1 MAGHLPPALAASFES
16 GRSLPI
22 LMLRVDLPAIDPLLL
37 LWGSGEVKWDAG
49 DGLKTFVGKDSRF
62 GSLVALDTPEDGLG
76 NTAPTM
82 TFEMAVPNSTAAA
95 LLSSPS
101 YQGSR
106 ARLWVGGLDPVT
118 GAPFEPYQMFDGT
131 LDRPLLKRDG
141 RTRTVEFECGS
152 GYEKFFTD
160 SEGQRLADA
169 SHQAVWPSEQ
179 GLIHV
184 TGINRTI
191 IWGPGERPGG
201 ASYGSYPGSGFG
213 SGGGRPLSERNPY
226 V

>member
-1 MAGHLPPALAASFES
+1 MAGHLPPALAASFAS
-16 GRSLPI
+16 ARCLPV
-22 LMLRVDLPAIDPLLL
+22 LMLRVDLPAIAPMLL
-37 LWGSGEVKWDAG
+37 LWGSGEIPWNSG
-49 DGLKTFVGKDSRF
+49 DGVKTFVGKDDRF

-76 NTAPTM
+76 NSAPTM
-82 TFEMAVPNSTAAA
+82 TFEMAPPTSTSAA

-118 GAPFEPYQMFDGT
+118 GTLFEPYQMFDGT
-131 LDRPLLKRDG
+131 LDRPLLKRNG
-141 RTRTVEFECGS
+141 RTRTVEFDCGS

-169 SHQAVWPSEQ
+169 SHQAVWPGEQ
-179 GLIHV
+179 GLIHI
-184 TGINRTI
+184 TGITRTT

-201 ASYGSYPGSGFG
+201 QSSAYPGGFG
-213 SGGGRPLSERNPY
+213 FGGGGRSISEGNAY
-226 V
+226 L